1 MYFGAF
7 PIYVSL
13 VVTIFFLFLYKVLI
27 FLQIQVDVRESYGI
41 IKEGGVGDYRM
52 DNVIVMDQSNNVH
65 YVEPCTVTGIDFE
78 GTVEARIGKSLS
90 RIPTNTRESVDVGI
104 CIDILC
110 FILSLIGMRKTPV
123 KVLRLTLYKKTNSM
137 TLGETVFTTNDLR
150 TVTIGINLCNV
161 TGLVQCVG
169 VMLHELSHMLSL
181 PNRGHDLEHFYKNC
195 ICLYSI
201 VYYKLPIYLI
211 NHYNSKFDF
220 SSWNDTPIS
229 QFIS

>member
-110 FILSLIGMRKTPV
+110 FILSLIG
-123 KVLRLTLYKKTNSM
+123 
-137 TLGETVFTTNDLR
+137 
-150 TVTIGINLCNV
+150 I
-161 TGLVQCVG
+161 
-169 VMLHELSHMLSL
+169 
-181 PNRGHDLEHFYKNC
+181 
-195 ICLYSI
+195 
-201 VYYKLPIYLI
+201 
-211 NHYNSKFDF
+211 
-220 SSWNDTPIS
+220 
-229 QFIS
+229 